1 MDINNMSESR
11 TEVNET
17 NVLEDIEINVKL
29 KLAGLWTS
37 FMFLYVYV
45 DIFGF
50 YKPGTIEDILIGKVF
65 TFDITPTWALVA
77 LVFVSIPGL
86 MIFLSLSLP
95 AKVNRWTNIVVAI
108 LYIPFTLFN
117 IVGESW
123 PHMYFG
129 VIVEVVLLALVL
141 RYAWKWP
148 RTTGSSSDSET
159 GSTTAHT

>member
-1 MDINNMSESR
+1 MSSPNTTKGR
-11 TEVNET
+11 
-17 NVLEDIEINVKL
+17 LEDIDVNVKL
-29 KLAGLWTS
+29 KLAALWTS

-86 MIFLSLSLP
+86 MIFLSLALP
-95 AKVNRWTNIVVAI
+95 ARVNRWTNIVVAI

-123 PHMYFG
+123 AHMYYG
-129 VIVEVVLLALVL
+129 ATVEVVLLALVL
-141 RYAWKWP
+141 WYAWKWP
-148 RTTGSSSDSET
+148 KTTGN
-159 GSTTAHT
+159 ST